1 MLTELVAKMLIVL
14 VAIMLTVLV
23 AKMLIEVVAI
33 MLTVLV
39 AKMLTG
45 EPRIQRSRFLSR

>member
-1 MLTELVAKMLIVL
+1 MLTEVVAKMLIVL

-39 AKMLTG
+39 AKILTG
-45 EPRIQRSRFLSR
+45 EPRIQRNRFLSR

>member
-33 MLTVLV
+33 MLTVQV